1 MPVLSD
7 PVLSNPVSFDI
18 VAATGSYAVEIDPG
32 LLARV
37 VREDGEHVF
46 IADAF
51 IVPVLA
57 AAGIDPIV
65 VVADEPAKSL
75 DRMTDIIVA
84 LRQRGATR
92 ATTLVA
98 VGGGVVQDIAAF
110 AASVYMRG
118 IKWTYV
124 PTTLLSMADSC
135 IGGKSSINVGV
146 YKNIVGTIHPPVK
159 VVIDPALTRSLS
171 IEQKAAGLCEA
182 AKICFCRSPATFDAY
197 LELGPAVEADDATLA
212 AVLNLSL
219 RTKKWFIEIDEFDRA
234 ERLVL
239 NFGHTFGHAIEAAS
253 GFAVGHGIAVGLGIL
268 AALHLG
274 EAMGRDYRGT
284 PAVARLRTH
293 LSTLLT
299 EVPDLAAA
307 LARTT
312 PAALIDAFQSDKKHS
327 RTEFAVIIVTDAGVV
342 ERRFVPR
349 DRTST
354 DRIVRAF
361 AAVIKQYAAASVD
374 A

>member
-1 MPVLSD
+1 MPASSD
-7 PVLSNPVSFDI
+7 PISFDI
-18 VAATGSYAVEIDPG
+18 VAAAGSYAVEIAPG
-32 LLARV
+32 LLAGV
-37 VREDGEHVF
+37 VRDSGDQVF

-51 IVPVLA
+51 IVPVLV
-57 AAGIDPIV
+57 AAGIDPIAI
-65 VVADEPAKSL
+65 VADEPAKSL
-75 DRMTDIIVA
+75 DRMTEVIVA
-84 LRQRGATR
+84 LRERGATR
-92 ATTLVA
+92 STTLVA

-118 IKWTYV
+118 IQWTYV

-135 IGGKSSINVGV
+135 IGGKSSINVGA

-171 IEQKAAGLCEA
+171 VEQKAAGLCEA
-182 AKICFCRSPATFDAY
+182 AKIAFCRSPATFDDY
-197 LELGPAVEADDATLA
+197 LALGPGVDADDTTLA

-219 RTKKWFIEIDEFDRA
+219 RTKQWFIEIDEFDRA

-253 GFAVGHGIAVGLGIL
+253 GFAVGHGIAVGLGIE

-274 EAMGRDYRGT
+274 EALGRDYRAV

-293 LSTLLT
+293 LAALLAA
-299 EVPDLAAA
+299 VPDLAVA
-307 LARTT
+307 LAGIT
-312 PAALIDAFQSDKKHS
+312 PAALIDAFRSDKKHS
-327 RTEFAVIIVTDAGVV
+327 RTAFAVIIVTDAGVV

-349 DRTST
+349 DAAST
-354 DRIVRAF
+354 AAIAGAF
-361 AAVIKQYAAASVD
+361 AATIGRHVTAAVA